1 MQGTLPHYSSSGVFK
16 SQIAPSQTLGRP
28 NMSLA
33 EHWEAIEPYLFK
45 WYTAAVV
52 AAVVLYIANWVHI
65 RRFKQRHGCGE
76 LFTYADCGPFAI
88 PMLFRLLR
96 VKASGMML
104 DYIKTIFDTVDKYT
118 FDLYL
123 MGVPV
128 VCTVDPENIKAVLAT
143 QFTDF
148 ALGVRHAHFKPLLGD
163 GIFTLDGEGWKSSR
177 SMLRPQFAREQVS
190 HVQSLEPHLQK
201 LAAHIDSYR
210 GATINIQDYFFR
222 LTVDTATEFLFGES
236 VDSLD
241 DSSTANFDGK
251 AGFAEAFNTS
261 QAYLSTRS
269 YTQMMY
275 FLVNN
280 KEFRESNER
289 VHKFASHYVRQALE
303 TPQEELD
310 KKSKGGYIFLYELVK
325 QTREPKVLQDQ
336 LLNILLAGR
345 DTTAGMLS
353 FTFFELARNPEVFA
367 KLKEEIYTHFGLG
380 DESRISEI
388 TFESLKKCEY
398 LKFVLN
404 EVLRMYPSV
413 PVNFRVSTKETTLP
427 RGGGV
432 DGTKPIRVGK
442 GTTVAY
448 SVYATHRLPEFYG
461 KDSDVFRP
469 ERWADLKRLG
479 WAYVPFNG
487 GPRICLGQQFA
498 LTEVSYVV
506 TRLIQLFPNL
516 VNRDDAEY
524 PPKKSAQL
532 TMCHQNGVF
541 ISMTS

>member
-1 MQGTLPHYSSSGVFK
+1 
-16 SQIAPSQTLGRP
+16 
-28 NMSLA
+28 MSFTEA
-33 EHWEAIEPYLFK
+33 FEAIVPYISN
-45 WYTAAVV
+45 WYAVIVVAVV
-52 AAVVLYIANWVHI
+52 VAQTAKWVHI
-65 RRFKQRHGCGE
+65 RRFNRKNGCGE
-76 LFTYADCGPFAI
+76 PFTYADCGPFAV
-88 PMLFRLLR
+88 PLLFRLLR
-96 VKASGMML
+96 VKSSGMML
-104 DYIKTIFDTVDKYT
+104 DFIKAIFDTVEKYT

-128 VCTVDPENIKAVLAT
+128 ICTVDPENIKAVLAT

-163 GIFTLDGEGWKSSR
+163 GIFTLDGDGWKNSR

-190 HVQSLEPHLQK
+190 HVKSLEPHLQK
-201 LAAHIDSYR
+201 LAAHIDLYS
-210 GATINIQDYFFR
+210 GKTINIQDYFFR
-222 LTVDTATEFLFGES
+222 LTVDAATEFLFGES

-241 DSSTANFDGK
+241 DSGVADFDGK

-280 KEFRESNER
+280 KEFRECNKR
-289 VHKFASHYVRQALE
+289 VHKFASHYVQKALE

-310 KKSKGGYIFLYELVK
+310 KKSKDGYIFLYELVK

-345 DTTAGMLS
+345 DTTAGLLS
-353 FTFFELARNPEVFA
+353 FTFFELARNPEKFA
-367 KLKEEIYTHFGLG
+367 KLKEEIYATFGLG
-380 DESRISEI
+380 DESRVSEI

-427 RGGGV
+427 RGGGP
-432 DGTKPIRVGK
+432 DGTKPIRVAK

-448 SVYATHRLPEFYG
+448 SVYATHRLEEFYG
-461 KDSDVFRP
+461 KDADVFRP

-498 LTEVSYVV
+498 LTEASYVI

-516 VNRDDAEY
+516 ASMDDAEY

-532 TMCHQNGVF
+532 TMCHQDGVF
-541 ISMTS
+541 ISMTR